1 MQNRGFIIF
10 LAILFAVLCLFSL
23 SFTLVSR
30 NVESNAV
37 AYSKGDAA
45 LKKQYLDSM
54 WSQPVYD
61 ILIANFTYQEVKEKE
76 LNLGLDLQGG
86 MHVTLEVS
94 PIDILKA
101 LSNESQNEDFQ
112 AALAEANKQ
121 QASSQD
127 RYVELFFDAYQAKAG
142 EGKLKDVFA
151 TSANSGK
158 INFRSS
164 DKEVEDFIRT
174 EVDGSVQRAFEI
186 IRTRVDKFGVTQPNV
201 QLIEGTSRIQVE
213 LPGVSNAERVRDLLQ
228 GVAKLE
234 FWEVYQPQE
243 YQEVLTKINTFWVE
257 NRMEK
262 TETTNTDDLTIP
274 DTTNTADAGDDLIMN
289 TDDIQTDSL
298 GNAIANEADSAK
310 KDDLLANADTTQN
323 QTVSPL
329 FAKLT
334 PLSQNYF
341 TLTYEA
347 LDTSSINKILN
358 DPMVKNIIPK
368 DMKFFWGVKP
378 DAENEGKAFYT
389 LHVIKT
395 AAGGKSPMTGDVVTD
410 ARQDINPNGQ
420 VEVSL
425 AMNGEGARLW
435 KDLTGKNVG
444 RQIAIVLDD
453 YVYSAPNV
461 NEEIGGG
468 RSSIS
473 GSFTVDEAKDLANIL
488 KAGKLPAPTRIV
500 EEAVVGPSLGAVAQ
514 TQGILSILVGLGL
527 VVLFMIVYYAKA
539 GIVANVALLA
549 NIFFIF
555 GLLAQL
561 GAALTLPGIAGIVLT
576 IGMSVDANVLIFER
590 IREELAM
597 GKGLM
602 VSIEDGF
609 QRALITIIDAN
620 VTTLITS
627 VVLYVLGAGPIKGF
641 AVTLMIGI
649 VCSFFTA
656 VYVSR
661 LIIYWMSRKGDESNM
676 SFSTPFTKNM
686 LANTNFNFMGKRK
699 IGYVVSGVVIAVG
712 IAVLVTNGLNMGVDF
727 TGGRSYVVAFSQDV
741 TPSQIEASIEQK
753 LNTSVEVKSY
763 DGNDK
768 VKITTSYRSE
778 EESTDVDE
786 QIQNEIMASL
796 GEKYTALNPEVVST
810 SKVGATIADDIAD
823 SARTAVIV
831 ALILMFGYISVRF
844 SNWRFGAGA
853 VAALTHDS
861 LIVLSLFAIAYL
873 LGFAVE
879 IDQVFIAAILTVIG
893 YSLNDTVVVFDR
905 IREAL
910 NDRVDEDLQET
921 INGAVNQTLSRTL
934 ITSVTTLLV
943 VLILFIFGGEA
954 LKGFSFA
961 LLIGVI
967 VGTYSSVFVAT
978 PLVLDLYSKNA
989 IEHERE
995 LLEKKKEKY
1004 AQQYSD
1010 KAEMAEYMKAMEE
1023 EAENPEQQQEA
1034 QPLVRPKKP
1043 KKY

>member
-1 MQNRGFIIF
+1 MQNKGFIIF
-10 LAILFAVLCLFSL
+10 LTALFAVLCLFSL

-30 NVESNAV
+30 GVESDAE
-37 AYSKGDAA
+37 AFSKGDAK
-45 LKKQYLDSM
+45 LRKQYLDSM
-54 WSQPVYD
+54 WSQPVYPIFD
-61 ILIANFTYQEVKEKE
+61 FTYQDVKEKE

-94 PIDILKA
+94 PIDILKS
-101 LSNESQNEDFQ
+101 LSNESQNENFL
-112 AALAEANKQ
+112 AALAEANKNQ
-121 QASSQD
+121 VSSQKP
-127 RYVELFFDAYQAKAG
+127 YVEAFFDAYQAKAG

-243 YQEVLTKINTFWVE
+243 YQEVLTQINTFWVE

-262 TETTNTDDLTIP
+262 SDTKTDDLMTP
-274 DTTNTADAGDDLIMN
+274 DTTKTEKQDDLFVN
-289 TDDIQTDSL
+289 TDSTSTDSTAL
-298 GNAIANEADSAK
+298 ATNDTTK
-310 KDDLLANADTTQN
+310 KDDLLADADTTKN

-329 FAKLT
+329 FSKLT

-347 LDTSSINKILN
+347 LDTAIINKILA

-378 DAENEGKAFYT
+378 DAQDKGKSFYT

-395 AAGGKSPMTGDVVTD
+395 STGGKAPMTGEVITD

-425 AMNGEGARLW
+425 AMNGEGANLW
-435 KDLTGKNVG
+435 KALTGKNVG

-473 GSFTVDEAKDLANIL
+473 GSFTVEEASDLANIL

-500 EEAVVGPSLGAVAQ
+500 EEAVVGPSLGAAAQ
-514 TQGILSILVGLGL
+514 EQGILSILVGLGL
-527 VVLFMIVYYAKA
+527 VVMFMIVYYAKA
-539 GIVANVALLA
+539 GWVANVALLA

-590 IREELAM
+590 IREELAA
-597 GKGLM
+597 GKGLLI
-602 VSIEDGF
+602 SIEDGF
-609 QRALITIIDAN
+609 QRALLTIIDAN

-649 VCSFFTA
+649 ICSFFTA

-661 LIIYWMSRKGDESNM
+661 LIIYLMSRKGDESNL
-676 SFSTPFTKNM
+676 SFSNNFSKNI
-686 LANTNFNFMGKRK
+686 LANPNYDFMGKRK
-699 IGYVVSGVVIAVG
+699 IAYMISGGVIAIGV
-712 IAVLVTNGLNMGVDF
+712 IVLFVHGLNVGVDF
-727 TGGRSYVVAFSQDV
+727 TGGRSYVVQFSAPV
-741 TPSQIEASIEQK
+741 VPSEIEANLENK
-753 LNTSVEVKSY
+753 LQTSVEVKTY

-768 VKITTSYRSE
+768 VKITTSYRSA
-778 EESTDVDE
+778 EESTEADVQVQSE
-786 QIQNEIMASL
+786 VMADL
-796 GEKYTALNPEVVST
+796 GDKYLALNPQVVST

-823 SARTAVIV
+823 SARTAVII
-831 ALILMFGYISVRF
+831 ALICMFAYISVRF

-853 VAALTHDS
+853 VVALAHDS
-861 LIVLSLFAIAYL
+861 IIVVAIFAIAYA

-879 IDQVFIAAILTVIG
+879 VDQVFIAAILTVIG

-910 NDRVDEDLQET
+910 ADNVEDDLKST
-921 INGAVNQTLSRTL
+921 INMAVNQTLSRTL
-934 ITSVTTLLV
+934 ITAVTTLLV

-961 LLIGVI
+961 LLVGIV
-967 VGTYSSVFVAT
+967 VGTYSSIMIAT
-978 PLVLDLYSKNA
+978 PLVLDLYSKDA
-989 IEHERE
+989 IVKERE
-995 LLEKKKEKY
+995 LTEKKKMKY
-1004 AQQYSD
+1004 SQQYSD
-1010 KAEMAEYMKAMEE
+1010 KAEMEEYMKAMEE
-1023 EAENPEQQQEA
+1023 EANNPQAVQEQEV

>member
-23 SFTLVSR
+23 SFTLVS
-30 NVESNAV
+30 NNIESEA
-37 AYSKGDAA
+37 AEYAQGDEQ

-54 WSQPVYD
+54 WSQPVYPIFD
-61 ILIANFTYQEVKEKE
+61 FTYQEVKEKE

-94 PIDILKA
+94 PVDILKS
-101 LSNESQNEDFQ
+101 LSNNSQNEDFL

-164 DKEVEDFIRT
+164 DKEVEDFIRS

-213 LPGVSNAERVRDLLQ
+213 LPGVNNAERVRDLLQ

-243 YQEVLTKINTFWVE
+243 YQQVLTQINTFWVE

-262 TETTNTDDLTIP
+262 VETPNTDDLTLQ
-274 DTTNTADAGDDLIMN
+274 DTTNTASTGDDLIMDTN
-289 TDDIQTDSL
+289 DSTDIAANEGDSSKIEDSL
-298 GNAIANEADSAK
+298 ADT
-310 KDDLLANADTTQN
+310 DTTQN
-323 QTVSPL
+323 QQVSPL
-329 FAKLT
+329 FEKLV
-334 PLSQNYF
+334 PISQNYF

-347 LDTSSINKILN
+347 LDTASINQILN
-358 DPMVKNIIPK
+358 DPDVKSVIPK
-368 DMKFFWGVKP
+368 DMKFFWSVKP
-378 DAENEGKAFYT
+378 DVEADGKAFYT

-395 AAGGKSPMTGDVVTD
+395 AVGGKAPMTGEVVTD

-435 KDLTGKNVG
+435 KNLTGKNVG

-500 EEAVVGPSLGAVAQ
+500 EEAVVGPSLGAAAQ
-514 TQGILSILVGLGL
+514 SQGIISILVGLGL
-527 VVLFMIVYYAKA
+527 VVLFMIIYYAKA
-539 GIVANVALLA
+539 GIVANVALVA

-590 IREELAM
+590 IREELAL

-602 VSIEDGF
+602 ASIEDGF

-656 VYVSR
+656 VYISR
-661 LIIYWMSRKGDESNM
+661 LIIYLMSRKGDESNM
-676 SFSTPFTKNM
+676 SFSTPFTKSM
-686 LANTNFNFMGKRK
+686 LANTNINFMGKRK
-699 IGYVVSGVVIAVG
+699 IGYVLSGVVIAVG
-712 IAVLVTNGLNMGVDF
+712 VVVLFVNGLNMGVDF
-727 TGGRSYVVAFSQDV
+727 TGGRSYVVAFSQSV
-741 TPSQIEASIEQK
+741 TPSEIEASIEQK

-763 DGNDK
+763 DGDDK

-778 EESTDVDE
+778 EESTDADE
-786 QIQNEIMASL
+786 QIQGEIMASL
-796 GEKYTALNPEVVST
+796 GDKYTALSPEVVST

-861 LIVLSLFAIAYL
+861 LIVISFFAIAYL

-910 NDRVDEDLQET
+910 NERVEESLQET

-989 IEHERE
+989 IENERKAME
-995 LLEKKKEKY
+995 QRKEKY
-1004 AQQYSD
+1004 AQQYAD
-1010 KAEMAEYMKAMEE
+1010 KEEMAQYLKEMEE
-1023 EAENPEQQQEA
+1023 EANNPQPQQEA
-1034 QPLVRPKKP
+1034 QPLRKPKKP

>member
-30 NVESNAV
+30 GVENDA
-37 AYSKGDAA
+37 AEYANGDEA

-54 WSQPVYD
+54 WSQVVYP
-61 ILIANFTYQEVKEKE
+61 IGIADFTYQDVKEKE

-94 PIDILKA
+94 PIDILKS

-127 RYVELFFDAYQAKAG
+127 RYVELFFDAYKSKAG

-158 INFRSS
+158 INFRST
-164 DKEVEDFIRT
+164 DKDVEDFIRT
-174 EVDGSVQRAFEI
+174 EVDGSVKRAFEI

-262 TETTNTDDLTIP
+262 IKTDPSKTNDLIIP
-274 DTTNTADAGDDLIMN
+274 DTTNIANTEDDLMMS
-289 TDDIQTDSL
+289 TDQTQTDSL
-298 GNAIANEADSAK
+298 GNVVVNQEDSAK
-310 KDDLLANADTTQN
+310 NEDLLAETDTTQN
-323 QTVSPL
+323 QQASPL
-329 FAKLT
+329 FAKLIQIN
-334 PLSQNYF
+334 QNYF

-347 LDTSSINKILN
+347 LDTLAVNKVLN
-358 DPMVKNIIPK
+358 DPMVKSIIPK

-378 DAENEGKAFYT
+378 DAQDKGKSFYT

-395 AAGGKSPMTGDVVTD
+395 LTGGKAPMTGDVVTD
-410 ARQDINPNGQ
+410 ARQDISPNGQ

-435 KDLTGKNVG
+435 KSLTGKNVG

-500 EEAVVGPSLGAVAQ
+500 EEAVVEPSLGAVAQ

-527 VVLFMIVYYAKA
+527 VVIFMIVYYAKA

-656 VYVSR
+656 VYISR
-661 LIIYWMSRKGDESNM
+661 LIIYWMSRKGDESTM

-686 LANTNFNFMGKRK
+686 LANTNFNFLGKRK
-699 IGYVVSGVVIAVG
+699 IGYIVSGIVIAIGVG
-712 IAVLVTNGLNMGVDF
+712 VLLTNGLNMGVDF
-727 TGGRSYVVAFSQDV
+727 TGGRSYVVQFSGDV
-741 TPSQIEASIEQK
+741 TPSQIESSIRTKTEYF
-753 LNTSVEVKSY
+753 S
-763 DGNDK
+763 
-768 VKITTSYRSE
+768 RSE
-778 EESTDVDE
+778 K
-786 QIQNEIMASL
+786 L
-796 GEKYTALNPEVVST
+796 
-810 SKVGATIADDIAD
+810 
-823 SARTAVIV
+823 
-831 ALILMFGYISVRF
+831 
-844 SNWRFGAGA
+844 
-853 VAALTHDS
+853 
-861 LIVLSLFAIAYL
+861 
-873 LGFAVE
+873 
-879 IDQVFIAAILTVIG
+879 
-893 YSLNDTVVVFDR
+893 
-905 IREAL
+905 
-910 NDRVDEDLQET
+910 
-921 INGAVNQTLSRTL
+921 
-934 ITSVTTLLV
+934 
-943 VLILFIFGGEA
+943 
-954 LKGFSFA
+954 
-961 LLIGVI
+961 
-967 VGTYSSVFVAT
+967 
-978 PLVLDLYSKNA
+978 
-989 IEHERE
+989 
-995 LLEKKKEKY
+995 
-1004 AQQYSD
+1004 
-1010 KAEMAEYMKAMEE
+1010 
-1023 EAENPEQQQEA
+1023 
-1034 QPLVRPKKP
+1034 
-1043 KKY
+1043 

>member
-1 MQNRGFIIF
+1 MQNRGFILF

-30 NVESNAV
+30 SVESDAV
-37 AYSKGDAA
+37 AYSKGDAT

-54 WSQPVYD
+54 WSQPVYPIFD
-61 ILIANFTYQEVKEKE
+61 FTYQDVKSKE

-94 PIDILKA
+94 PIDILKS
-101 LSNESQNEDFQ
+101 LSNESQNEAFL
-112 AALAEANKQ
+112 AALTEANKQ
-121 QASSQD
+121 QASSQE

-142 EGKLKDVFA
+142 AGKLKDVFA

-158 INFRSS
+158 INFRST
-164 DKEVEDFIRT
+164 DKEVEDFIRG

-243 YQEVLTKINTFWVE
+243 YQETLTKINTFWVE

-262 TETTNTDDLTIP
+262 VESTNTDDLMSP
-274 DTTNTADAGDDLIMN
+274 DTTQTTKQDDLFVN
-289 TDDIQTDSL
+289 TDSTSTDST
-298 GNAIANEADSAK
+298 AVAANDSTK
-310 KDDLLANADTTQN
+310 KDDLLADADTTQN
-323 QTVSPL
+323 SQVSPL
-329 FAKLT
+329 FSKLT

-358 DPMVKNIIPK
+358 DPMVKSIIPK

-378 DAENEGKAFYT
+378 DAQDKGKSFYT

-395 AAGGKSPMTGDVVTD
+395 ATGGKAPMTGEVVTD

-435 KDLTGKNVG
+435 KELTGKNVG

-473 GSFTVDEAKDLANIL
+473 GSFTIDEAKDLANIL

-597 GKGLM
+597 GKGLI

-661 LIIYWMSRKGDESNM
+661 LIIYWMSRKGDESSM
-676 SFSTPFTKNM
+676 SFSTSFTKNM
-686 LANTNFNFMGKRK
+686 LANTNYNLMGKRK
-699 IGYVVSGVVIAVG
+699 IGYIVSGLVIAVG
-712 IAVLVTNGLNMGVDF
+712 VVVLFTNGLNMGVDF
-727 TGGRSYVVAFSQDV
+727 TGGRSYVVQFSQNV
-741 TPSQIEASIEQK
+741 TPSEIEANIEKK
-753 LNTSVEVKSY
+753 LQTSVEVKSY
-763 DGNDK
+763 DGEDK
-768 VKITTSYRSE
+768 VKITTSYRSDE
-778 EESTDVDE
+778 EATDVDE
-786 QIQNEIMASL
+786 QIQSEIMASL
-796 GEKYTALNPEVVST
+796 GEKYTALSPAVVST

-823 SARTAVIV
+823 SARMAVIV

-910 NDRVDEDLQET
+910 NERVDEDLEST
-921 INGAVNQTLSRTL
+921 INMAVNQTLSRTL

-967 VGTYSSVFVAT
+967 VGTYSSIFVAT

-1023 EAENPEQQQEA
+1023 EAENPEQVQEA

>member
-262 TETTNTDDLTIP
+262 AETANTDDLTIP
-274 DTTNTADAGDDLIMN
+274 DTTNTVDAGDDLIMN
-289 TDDIQTDSL
+289 TDDTQTDSL
-298 GNAIANEADSAK
+298 GNAIANEGDSAK

-329 FAKLT
+329 FSKLT

-699 IGYVVSGVVIAVG
+699 IGYIVSGVVIAVG

>member
-37 AYSKGDAA
+37 AYSNGDAK

-61 ILIANFTYQEVKEKE
+61 ILVANFTYQEVKEKE

-94 PIDILKA
+94 PIDILKS
-101 LSNESQNEDFQ
+101 LSNESQNEDFL

-142 EGKLKDVFA
+142 DGKLKDVFA

-164 DKEVEDFIRT
+164 DKEVEDFIRK

-186 IRTRVDKFGVTQPNV
+186 IRTRIDKFGVTQPNV

-243 YQEVLTKINTFWVE
+243 YQEALINMNTFWVE
-257 NRMEK
+257 NRMKKADDAKTDDLMTPDTTK
-262 TETTNTDDLTIP
+262 TETQDDLFVNTDSTS
-274 DTTNTADAGDDLIMN
+274 
-289 TDDIQTDSL
+289 TDSTAL
-298 GNAIANEADSAK
+298 AANDSSK
-310 KDDLLANADTTQN
+310 KDDLLTQTDTTQN
-323 QTVSPL
+323 QAVSPL
-329 FAKLT
+329 FSKLVNIGRNS
-334 PLSQNYF
+334 LA
-341 TLTYEA
+341 YEA
-347 LDTSSINKILN
+347 LDTASINKILN
-358 DPMVKNIIPK
+358 DPMVKSIIPK

-378 DAENEGKAFYT
+378 DIEDKGKAFYT

-395 AAGGKSPMTGDVVTD
+395 GPGGKSPMTGEVVTD
-410 ARQDINPNGQ
+410 ASQDINQNGQ

-435 KDLTGKNVG
+435 QELTGKNVG

-500 EEAVVGPSLGAVAQ
+500 EEAIVGPSLGAVAQ

-527 VVLFMIVYYAKA
+527 VVVFMIVYYAKA

-597 GKGLM
+597 GKGLL

-627 VVLYVLGAGPIKGF
+627 VVLYVLGSGPIKGF

-686 LANTNFNFMGKRK
+686 LANTNYNLMGKRK
-699 IGYVVSGVVIAVG
+699 MGYVISGVVIAIGVV
-712 IAVLVTNGLNMGVDF
+712 VLFTNGLNMGVDF
-727 TGGRSYVVAFSQDV
+727 TGGRSYVVQFSETV

-753 LNTSVEVKSY
+753 LQTSVEVKSY
-763 DGNDK
+763 DGDDK
-768 VKITTSYRSE
+768 VKITTSYRSDE
-778 EESTDVDE
+778 EATDADVA
-786 QIQNEIMASL
+786 IQSEIMASL
-796 GEKYTALNPEVVST
+796 GEKYVALNPQVVST

-831 ALILMFGYISVRF
+831 ALILMFGYISIRF

-861 LIVLSLFAIAYL
+861 LIVISLFAIAYL

-910 NDRVDEDLQET
+910 NDRVDEDLEST
-921 INGAVNQTLSRTL
+921 INMAVNQTLSRTL

-967 VGTYSSVFVAT
+967 VGTYSSIFVAT

-995 LLEKKKEKY
+995 LTEKKKMKY

-1010 KAEMAEYMKAMEE
+1010 KAEMAEYMKSMEE
-1023 EAENPEQQQEA
+1023 EAENPEQVQEV